1 MKSRSKSSL
10 LVALLSS
17 LILVLFNFGA
27 LAAGKVQSATSQ
39 AVIKYKAPE
48 DAKPEKP
55 GGRITVPAT
64 AKGIVKYKKGCG
76 ENMRL
81 YRGNCICLGGLK
93 LVNGIC
99 TKIEIPKPAPT
110 IAITPSELPF
120 GTVGSPYS
128 DTLLAANGGTQPYRF
143 SVSSGSLPPG
153 LRLSNSGQI
162 SGVPTKKGAY
172 RFEVEATD
180 RESFSGTRFYSVSI
194 RPKPCLPPNK

>member
-48 DAKPEKP
+48 DAKPEKS

-93 LVNGIC
+93 LSMVFARRSRFQNRHPRLRSRRRNFRLGQLGRLIRILC
-99 TKIEIPKPAPT
+99 WRPMGEHSPT
-110 IAITPSELPF
+110 DSAF
-120 GTVGSPYS
+120 
-128 DTLLAANGGTQPYRF
+128 Q
-143 SVSSGSLPPG
+143 
-153 LRLSNSGQI
+153 
-162 SGVPTKKGAY
+162 
-172 RFEVEATD
+172 VEACHP
-180 RESFSGTRFYSVSI
+180 V
-194 RPKPCLPPNK
+194 